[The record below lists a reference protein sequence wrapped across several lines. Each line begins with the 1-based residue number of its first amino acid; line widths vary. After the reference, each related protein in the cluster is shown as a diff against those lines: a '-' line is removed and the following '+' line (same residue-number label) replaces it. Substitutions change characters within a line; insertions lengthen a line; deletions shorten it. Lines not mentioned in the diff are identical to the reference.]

1 MISKE
6 RKKEIVQNLL
16 KQIKESSA
24 VYFANIQKIDTKTL
38 NKFRGELKKHNTH
51 AQVVKKTLTRIAF
64 NQSGYKQDWDK
75 ILQGSVLVQFSCGDP
90 LETAKVLKKFS
101 QENENFQI
109 LGGIVKKKFVS
120 SAEILQLASIPAP
133 EVLWGRLAGSLLS
146 PLQRLVMGLMNPYY
160 KLAVG
165 LQAVANNK

>member
-38 NKFRGELKKHNTH
+38 NKFRGELKKHDTR

-75 ILQGSVLVQFSCGDP
+75 ILQGSVLV
-90 LETAKVLKKFS
+90 L
-101 QENENFQI
+101 
-109 LGGIVKKKFVS
+109 
-120 SAEILQLASIPAP
+120 
-133 EVLWGRLAGSLLS
+133 SLIHI
-146 PLQRLVMGLMNPYY
+146 
-160 KLAVG
+160 
-165 LQAVANNK
+165 